1 ALVGLIGAASIIG
14 RLALG
19 TVADRVGVLRTYQ
32 GCFLLMAVSFA
43 LWLGSPSYARLAL
56 FAVLLGV
63 GYGGFVAL
71 GPPLVAE
78 LFGVRGL
85 GGLLGVLYTSSA
97 LGSAFGPP
105 LAGAVIQST
114 GGYLIVILGSLIVGV
129 LATWAV
135 LAVRAPTSALTAMG
149 E

>member
-1 ALVGLIGAASIIG
+1 
-14 RLALG
+14 
-19 TVADRVGVLRTYQ
+19 
-32 GCFLLMAVSFA
+32 M
-43 LWLGSPSYARLAL
+43 
-56 FAVLLGV
+56 LLGV

-85 GGLLGVLYTSSA
+85 GGLLGVLYTSAA

-105 LAGAVIQST
+105 LAGAIIQST
-114 GGYLIVILGSLIVGV
+114 GSYLVVIIGSLVVGA
-129 LATWAV
+129 LAAAAV
-135 LAVRAPTSALTAMG
+135 LAVRDPQAPVSASSITARP